1 MAHRLLFLESI
12 SNNEDPDS
20 DPPGHGRVVDGGTTG
35 RKNPRKRLMARK
47 GSLVRGCPVSRNRA
61 SRSFSFSRGGK
72 GEVAK
77 GNSVGSARGS
87 AFSHGNDTPR
97 MLARA
102 EIDHVWGRLL
112 KNHAPI
118 HDGG

>member
-1 MAHRLLFLESI
+1 MAQ
-12 SNNEDPDS
+12 
-20 DPPGHGRVVDGGTTG
+20 
-35 RKNPRKRLMARK
+35 K
-47 GSLVRGCPVSRNRA
+47 GSLVRGCPVSRNGA

-72 GEVAK
+72 GDVAK
-77 GNSVGSARGS
+77 GNSVGSAGGS

-97 MLARA
+97 ILARA
-102 EIDHVWGRLL
+102 EVDRVWGRLL

>member
-1 MAHRLLFLESI
+1 V
-12 SNNEDPDS
+12 
-20 DPPGHGRVVDGGTTG
+20 G
-35 RKNPRKRLMARK
+35 
-47 GSLVRGCPVSRNRA
+47 
-61 SRSFSFSRGGK
+61 
-72 GEVAK
+72 K
-77 GNSVGSARGS
+77 GNSVGSAGGS

-102 EIDHVWGRLL
+102 EVDRVWGRLL